1 MYLIDCPRV
10 VLVQFLRLTE
20 PKKVAC
26 TALIKLNLIC
36 LNSGGTWGRNVMND
50 NQGNT
55 AEDEERRRILSLL
68 LAGGAIVSVS
78 TAVADDAPAD
88 EGLNNNLLWAVA
100 WKQTAAEYRALCY
113 QAYNLARMRLD
124 IALQQ
129 RKAGDRPLAIITD
142 MDNTM
147 LHVGSYWGYL
157 VNENIDFFDD
167 AIWDEWLPNNLVTAV
182 PGSRDFFNYCEEQ
195 GVEVFYVTSRN
206 QGERTYEYALAQLK
220 YLEVPFADEEHLYV
234 FRESSDKT
242 PAREK
247 IAEKFNVVVLL
258 GDNLNDYKRDYYV
271 KDVDERLN
279 LMERDRADWGTKF
292 ILLPNPTDG
301 NWVRAIFGESE
312 PLPTDENRRK
322 LKAAATRLAWDGR

>member
-1 MYLIDCPRV
+1 M
-10 VLVQFLRLTE
+10 
-20 PKKVAC
+20 
-26 TALIKLNLIC
+26 
-36 LNSGGTWGRNVMND
+36 NVK
-50 NQGNT
+50 QVSK
-55 AEDEERRRILSLL
+55 AEDEERRRVLALI
-68 LAGGAIVSVS
+68 LAGGAIVGMPS
-78 TAVADDAPAD
+78 AYADDVSD
-88 EGLNNNLLWAVA
+88 SEGLNNSLLWAVA

-124 IALQQ
+124 DALRR

-147 LHVGSYWGYL
+147 LYVGSYWGYL
-157 VNENIDFFDD
+157 INENKDFFDD

-182 PGSRDFFNYCEEQ
+182 PGSREFFNYCSEQ
-195 GVEVFYVTSRN
+195 DVDVFYVTSRN

-220 YLEVPFADEEHLYV
+220 YLKVPFADEDHLFV
-234 FRESSDKT
+234 FSESSDKT

-247 IAEKFNVVVLL
+247 IAEDFDVVVLL

-271 KDVDERLN
+271 KDIDERLA
-279 LMERDRADWGTKF
+279 LMERDRADWGTEF

-312 PLPTDENRRK
+312 PAPTDENRRT
-322 LKAAATRLAWDGR
+322 LKAAATRVAWDGQ

>member
-1 MYLIDCPRV
+1 M
-10 VLVQFLRLTE
+10 
-20 PKKVAC
+20 
-26 TALIKLNLIC
+26 
-36 LNSGGTWGRNVMND
+36 SD
-50 NQGNT
+50 NTTKNIPN
-55 AEDEERRRILSLL
+55 EERRKMLALL
-68 LAGGAIVSVS
+68 LAGGTIATVPSACAKDESV
-78 TAVADDAPAD
+78 D
-88 EGLNNNLLWAVA
+88 EGLNNSLLWAVA

-124 IALQQ
+124 VALQQ

-157 VNENIDFFDD
+157 VNENKDFFDD
-167 AIWDEWLPNNLVTAV
+167 AIWDEWLPNNLVTTV
-182 PGSRDFFNYCEEQ
+182 PGSRDFFNYCSEQ
-195 GVEVFYVTSRN
+195 DVEVFYVTSRN

-220 YLEVPFADEEHLYV
+220 YLEVPFADESHLHV

-247 IAEKFNVVVLL
+247 IAEDFDIVVLL

-271 KDVDERLN
+271 KDIDERLA